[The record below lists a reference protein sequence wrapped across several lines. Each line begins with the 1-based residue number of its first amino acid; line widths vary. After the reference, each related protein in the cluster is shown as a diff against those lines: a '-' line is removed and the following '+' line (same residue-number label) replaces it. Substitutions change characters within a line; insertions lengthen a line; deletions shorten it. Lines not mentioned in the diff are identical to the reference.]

1 MKQIQK
7 KNGKTMKRL
16 KINMQELVNLN
27 LRNQTI
33 NKIIKSRYNK
43 IDNKL

>member
-7 KNGKTMKRL
+7 KNGKTTKRL